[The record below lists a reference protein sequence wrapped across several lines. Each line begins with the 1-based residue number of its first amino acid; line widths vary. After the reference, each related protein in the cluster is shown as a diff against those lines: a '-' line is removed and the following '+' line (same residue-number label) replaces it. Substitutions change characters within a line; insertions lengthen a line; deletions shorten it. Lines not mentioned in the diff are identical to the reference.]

1 MDLRVDLAPHHK
13 LQLQLRNPVMTA
25 SGTFSNGLELAK
37 RFDIDALGGI
47 VSKGTT
53 LRPRKGNATPRTIET
68 PAGMIN
74 AIGFQNIG
82 VGALTRNIAPTW
94 ARWEVPAV
102 VNIMGNTVEEY
113 GVLASRLDGVA
124 GVSAL
129 ELNVSCPNVD
139 HGGLEFGQDPHAA
152 AQVVTEAARNTSLP
166 LLVKLAPAVTD
177 IRPVVE
183 AVADAGA
190 QAVTVANTIPAIAID
205 IERRRPAIANAFGG
219 LSGPAIRPVTLRLV
233 WQAASVTS
241 IPVVASGGIM
251 SGEDVVEFL
260 MAGATAVQVGTATFR
275 DPEAPWRIL
284 RELTAWCEDHGV
296 TDIHELIGAARH
308 VE

>member
-1 MDLRVDLAPHHK
+1 MDLSVDLAPHHK

-37 RFDIDALGGI
+37 QFDIDALGGI

-53 LRPRKGNATPRTIET
+53 LRPRRGNATPRTIET

-82 VGALTRNIAPTW
+82 VGALTRNVAPTW
-94 ARWEVPAV
+94 ARWDVPAV

-190 QAVTVANTIPAIAID
+190 QAVTVANTIPALAID
-205 IERRRPAIANAFGG
+205 IERRRPAIANGFGG
-219 LSGPAIRPVTLRLV
+219 LSGPAIRPIALRLV

-241 IPVVASGGIM
+241 IPVVASGGIL

-260 MAGATAVQVGTATFR
+260 MAGATAVQIGTATFR

-284 RELTAWCEDHGV
+284 RELTTWCEDHGV
-296 TDIHELIGAARH
+296 DEISELIGAARH

>member
-37 RFDIDALGGI
+37 QFDIDALGAI

-53 LRPRKGNATPRTIET
+53 LRPRRGNATPRTVET

-82 VGALTRNIAPTW
+82 VGALTRNVAPTW

-102 VNIMGNTVEEY
+102 VNVMGDTVEEY
-113 GVLASRLDGVA
+113 GVLAKRLDGVA
-124 GVSAL
+124 GVSAI
-129 ELNVSCPNVD
+129 ELNVSCPNVEV
-139 HGGLEFGQDPHAA
+139 GGLEFGQDPYTA
-152 AQVVTEAARNTSLP
+152 AQVVTEAARYTSLP
-166 LLVKLAPAVTD
+166 LLVKLTPSVSD
-177 IRPVVE
+177 IRPIVE

-190 QAVTVANTIPAIAID
+190 QAITVANTIPALKID
-205 IERRRPAIANAFGG
+205 IETRRPAIANAFGG
-219 LSGPAIRPVTLRLV
+219 LSGPAMRPIAVRLV

-241 IPVVASGGIM
+241 IPIVASGGIV
-251 SGEDVVEFL
+251 SGEDAIEFL
-260 MAGATAVQVGTATFR
+260 MAGATAVQVGTATFL

-284 RELTAWCEDHGV
+284 RELTEWCESHGV
-296 TDIHELIGAARH
+296 QHVGELIGAARR